1 MKAERRV
8 EALRAKMSSEGITA
22 MVVSETE
29 NIAYLTGFEG
39 VFDDEQA
46 HVAVI
51 SADAPLL
58 FTDTRY
64 RDAACAAAEATDW
77 NVEVPTD
84 NIYVAMCESIKRGGH
99 DVFAVE
105 AQIPYGRFKFISERF
120 EGRVEAVDNWVE
132 EIRQVKEPE
141 EIERIAAAQRITDD
155 AFAHIL
161 DFVRPGVTEAE
172 IGLELEVFMRRKGS
186 EGVAFTPIVA
196 SGPNSALPHAKM
208 TSRAVSRGD
217 FVKMDFGARVRGYCA
232 DMTRTVVMG
241 GASDEQRSIYETV
254 LAANLAGTAAVRA
267 GVPGNAIDAA
277 ARAVIDSAGYGERF
291 GHGLG
296 HGVGRQVHEL
306 PGVGPRGVKSV
317 KAGSVITIE
326 PGIYV
331 PGFGGVRIEDLVVV
345 EETGA
350 RVLTTSA
357 KDLIELQ

>member
-1 MKAERRV
+1 
-8 EALRAKMSSEGITA
+8 MSSEGVTA
-22 MVVSETE
+22 MIVSDTE

-51 SADAPLL
+51 SADPPVL

-64 RDAACAAAEATDW
+64 RDAATAAAAGTDW
-77 NVEVPTD
+77 SVEVPAD
-84 NIYVAMCESIKRGGH
+84 NIHVAMCESIKRSGH
-99 DVFAVE
+99 EVVAVE
-105 AQIPYGRFKFISERF
+105 SQIPYGRFRFISERF

-132 EIRQVKEPE
+132 EIRQIKEPE
-141 EIERIAAAQRITDD
+141 EIERISAAQRITDD
-155 AFAHIL
+155 AYTHIL

-172 IGLELEVFMRRKGS
+172 IGLQLEVFMRRAGS

-208 TSRAVSRGD
+208 TSREVSRGD
-217 FVKMDFGARVRGYCA
+217 FLKMDFGARVLGYCA
-232 DMTRTVVMG
+232 DMTRTIVIG
-241 GASDEQRSIYETV
+241 EASDEQREIYETV
-254 LAANLAGTAAVRA
+254 LAANLAGTAAVHA
-267 GVPGNAIDAA
+267 GVPGSAIDAA

-306 PGVGPRGVKSV
+306 PRVGPRGSKSV
-317 KAGSVITIE
+317 RAGSVITIE

-345 EETGA
+345 EESGA
-350 RVLTTSA
+350 RVLTMSA